1 MEALAD
7 TLIIPIKG
15 LPKGES
21 TFHFAIDGSFFSK
34 FGNTRIKDADCSVK
48 VSARRRSTMME
59 IVCRIGGFVVVEC
72 DRCLDDL
79 PLKVDVERMLTV
91 GFGAVDV
98 DDAADEDDMMVVSSS
113 DSVISLD
120 QFVYDYVCLSLPI
133 VMVHPEG
140 RCNPQM
146 LARLESGS
154 HASEEHAEGN
164 NPFGKLKEMLKK

>member
-1 MEALAD
+1 MEALDD
-7 TLIIPIKG
+7 TLIIPLKG
-15 LPKGES
+15 LPKGEKS
-21 TFHFAIDGSFFSK
+21 FHFVIDGSFFEK
-34 FGNTRIKDADCSVK
+34 FGNTRIKDADCSVT
-48 VSARRRSTMME
+48 VTASRRSTVMK
-59 IVCRIGGFVVVEC
+59 VACRIGGFVVVEC
-72 DRCLDDL
+72 DRCLEDL
-79 PLKVDVERMLTV
+79 PLKVDVERTLTV

-120 QFVYDYVCLSLPI
+120 QFVYDYVCLSLPL

-154 HASEEHAEGN
+154 HASEGHAEGN

>member
-1 MEALAD
+1 MEALSD
-7 TLIIPIKG
+7 TLMIPVKG

-21 TFHFAIDGSFFSK
+21 TFHFTIDGSFFSK
-34 FGNTRIKDADCSVK
+34 FGNTRIKDADCSVR
-48 VSARRRSTMME
+48 VSARRRSTVLE
-59 IVCRIGGFVVVEC
+59 VVCTIGGVVVVEC

-79 PLKVDVERMLTV
+79 PLKVDVERTLTV

-98 DDAADEDDMMVVSSS
+98 EDAADEDDMMVVSPS
-113 DSVISLD
+113 DAEISLD
-120 QFVYDYVCLSLPI
+120 QFVYDYVCLSLPL

-154 HASEEHAEGN
+154 HASEEHADGN

>member
-1 MEALAD
+1 MEALTD

-21 TFHFAIDGSFFSK
+21 TFQFAIDGSFFSK

-48 VSARRRSTMME
+48 VSARRRSTVME

-98 DDAADEDDMMVVSSS
+98 DDATDEDDMMVVSSS

-133 VMVHPEG
+133 VMTHPEG

-154 HASEEHAEGN
+154 HPSEEQTEGN

>member
-1 MEALAD
+1 MEALFD
-7 TLIIPIKG
+7 TLMIPVKG

-21 TFHFAIDGSFFSK
+21 TFHFTIDGSFFSK
-34 FGNTRIKDADCSVK
+34 FGNTRIKDADCSVR
-48 VSARRRSTMME
+48 VSARRRSTVLE
-59 IVCRIGGFVVVEC
+59 VVCTIGGFVVVEC

-79 PLKVDVERMLTV
+79 PLKVDVERTLTV

-98 DDAADEDDMMVVSSS
+98 EDAADEDDMMVVSPS
-113 DSVISLD
+113 DAEISLD
-120 QFVYDYVCLSLPI
+120 QFVYDYVCLSLPL

-154 HASEEHAEGN
+154 YASEEHADGN

>member
-1 MEALAD
+1 MEALSD
-7 TLIIPIKG
+7 TLMIPVKG

-21 TFHFAIDGSFFSK
+21 TFHFTIDGLFFSK
-34 FGNTRIKDADCSVK
+34 FGNTRIKDADCSVR
-48 VSARRRSTMME
+48 VSARRRSTVLE
-59 IVCRIGGFVVVEC
+59 VVCTIGGFVVVEC

-79 PLKVDVERMLTV
+79 PLKVDVERTLTV

-98 DDAADEDDMMVVSSS
+98 EDAADEDDMMVVSPS
-113 DSVISLD
+113 DAEISLD
-120 QFVYDYVCLSLPI
+120 QFVYDYVCLSLPL

-154 HASEEHAEGN
+154 HASEEHADGN

>member
-7 TLIIPIKG
+7 TLIIPVKG
-15 LPKGES
+15 LPKGENF
-21 TFHFAIDGSFFSK
+21 FHFAIDGKFFEK

-48 VSARRRSTMME
+48 VSARRRSTVLE
-59 IVCRIGGFVVVEC
+59 VVCTVGGFVVVEC

-79 PLKVDVERMLTV
+79 PLKIDVERTLTV

-98 DDAADEDDMMVVSSS
+98 DDAADEEDMMVVSPS
-113 DSVISLD
+113 DSEISLD
-120 QFVYDYVCLSLPI
+120 QFVYDYVCLSLPL

-154 HASEEHAEGN
+154 HASEGHAEGN

>member
-21 TFHFAIDGSFFSK
+21 TFQFAIDGSFFSK

-48 VSARRRSTMME
+48 VSARRRSTVME

-113 DSVISLD
+113 DAVISLD

-133 VMVHPEG
+133 VMTHPEG

-154 HASEEHAEGN
+154 HPSEEQTEGN

>member
-146 LARLESGS
+146 LPV
-154 HASEEHAEGN
+154 GN
-164 NPFGKLKEMLKK
+164 PVIFTELLTI

>member
-1 MEALAD
+1 MEALSD
-7 TLIIPIKG
+7 TLMIPVKG

-21 TFHFAIDGSFFSK
+21 TFHFTIDGSFFSK
-34 FGNTRIKDADCSVK
+34 FGNTRIKDADCSVR
-48 VSARRRSTMME
+48 VSARRRSTVLE
-59 IVCRIGGFVVVEC
+59 VVCTIGGFVVVEC

-79 PLKVDVERMLTV
+79 PLKVDVERTLTV

-98 DDAADEDDMMVVSSS
+98 EDAADEDDMMVVSPS
-113 DSVISLD
+113 DAEISLD
-120 QFVYDYVCLSLPI
+120 QFVYDYVCLSLPL

-154 HASEEHAEGN
+154 HASEEHADGN
-164 NPFGKLKEMLKK
+164 NPFGKLKDMLKK